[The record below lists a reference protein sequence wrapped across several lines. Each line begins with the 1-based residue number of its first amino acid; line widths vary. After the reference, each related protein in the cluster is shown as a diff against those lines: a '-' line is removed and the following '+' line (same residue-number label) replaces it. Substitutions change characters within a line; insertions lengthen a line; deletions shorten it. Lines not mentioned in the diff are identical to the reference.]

1 MKWRKGFETR
11 GWTSGGFGDNR
22 TRSAKDLNNHYY
34 YCLLVLEPIAPDYYR
49 IDTKWWIKILTVSIW
64 FLKVST
70 SIKEIY
76 FKFLSIVSS
85 QDDHDRV
92 KVIETLSKKLEELF
106 EEHFASWD
114 FDNISGSPRESS
126 PVLHRFKTAG
136 QKPVTGR
143 YGNTKKCQ
151 SSSITENI

>member
-1 MKWRKGFETR
+1 MAR
-11 GWTSGGFGDNR
+11 
-22 TRSAKDLNNHYY
+22 
-34 YCLLVLEPIAPDYYR
+34 PIAIFECVIENFYFYYDYKVPL
-49 IDTKWWIKILTVSIW
+49 IIW
-64 FLKVST
+64 
-70 SIKEIY
+70 
-76 FKFLSIVSS
+76 S

-92 KVIETLSKKLEELF
+92 KTIEILSKKLEELF

-143 YGNTKKCQ
+143 YGNTKKCP
-151 SSSITENI
+151 SSSITDNI

>member
-1 MKWRKGFETR
+1 MKLAVELRIYSAIIGRDRLKTLITILLLSYSRTDCIRLLPSRYEMVNKNFE
-11 GWTSGGFGDNR
+11 SF
-22 TRSAKDLNNHYY
+22 
-34 YCLLVLEPIAPDYYR
+34 
-49 IDTKWWIKILTVSIW
+49 IW
-64 FLKVST
+64 FSKVST

-76 FKFLSIVSS
+76 FKFLSIVLS